1 MKSFELMINNF
12 LVEESEDIVRYTPQ
26 SNNRCES
33 IQSDETIK
41 ALSEEI
47 LEFLK
52 DKMGK
57 MGLSYKGFR
66 LDAVPGYGYVRG
78 FAMYAKAGKK
88 YELSALALCDKQMPA
103 E

>member
-1 MKSFELMINNF
+1 MKSYELMINNF
-12 LVEESEDIVRYTPQ
+12 LVEESENIVHYTPQ
-26 SNNRCES
+26 SNNRCVS
-33 IQSDETIK
+33 IQSEETVK
-41 ALSEEI
+41 ALSEAI

-52 DKMGK
+52 DEMGK
-57 MGLSYKGFR
+57 KGLSYKGFR

-78 FAMYAKAGKK
+78 FAMYSKEGKE